1 MRQALKVLA
10 CAALLAA
17 LGGCTHRVEV
27 AGQRHSWTR
36 PHVLR
41 AAIAFDPRS
50 LSPLLATSVYEL
62 DLERL
67 IFDALVTYDE
77 RGHPVPDLASRVPTL
92 ANGDVARDGRAVT
105 FHLRRG
111 VRWQD
116 GAALTS
122 ADVAWT
128 ARAIVDPHNI
138 ATFRGGFDRIAS
150 IETPDPYTI
159 TFRFANP
166 YPPAAVQIFG
176 DDIWAYGVLPKH
188 LLARYRSLDEAE
200 FFTKKPIGSGPFA
213 VASWRRGDRIEL
225 VANPAYFQGR
235 PKLEKIVVSFV
246 PNPQTELV
254 LLREHAIDW
263 YPTVPAQDVAAVKA
277 IDGVRVLMKPQN
289 RFVSVA
295 FNAARAPLDDANVR
309 RAIALGLDRA
319 SITSALMH
327 GTAQE
332 AVADIAPI
340 VWAYP
345 RGLLPLPYA
354 PAEAARLLEKAGW
367 TMGADG
373 VRHKNGKRLELQLV
387 YARALTYADLG
398 AEIEQQLG
406 RIGVAVDLRGYSRE
420 LLYTAQGVLQ
430 RGGFDMAL
438 QSWEGGLDPDDSFL
452 FRCGQLPPAG
462 QNYGRYC
469 SAEMDRLQAAAMG
482 VVQPEARRRAYR
494 QIERLL
500 LADVPQT
507 FVWWPG
513 DPHAVNSD
521 FLHFRPNPVID
532 TWNAFEWDI

>member
-1 MRQALKVLA
+1 VRLRRFLA
-10 CAALLAA
+10 LAA
-17 LGGCTHRVEV
+17 FLGGLGGCTHRAEV
-27 AGQRHSWTR
+27 AGQRHSWTQ

-77 RGHPVPDLASRVPTL
+77 RGRSVPDLASRVPTL

-116 GAALTS
+116 GAPLTS

-128 ARAIVDPHNI
+128 AHAIVDPHNI

-150 IETPDPYTI
+150 IETPDAYTI
-159 TFRFANP
+159 TFRFAHP

-176 DDIWAYGVLPKH
+176 DDIWAFGVLPKH
-188 LLARYRSLDEAE
+188 LLERYRSLDEAE
-200 FFTKKPIGSGPFA
+200 FFTSRPVGSGPFQ

-225 VANPAYFQGR
+225 APNPDYFQGR
-235 PKLEKIVVSFV
+235 PKLAKIVMYFV

-254 LLREHAIDW
+254 MLREHAIDW
-263 YPTVPAQDVAAVKA
+263 YPTIPAQDVASARA
-277 IDGVRVLMKPQN
+277 IEGVRVLMKPQN
-289 RFVSVA
+289 RFVSVD
-295 FNAARAPLDDANVR
+295 FNVTRSPLDDRDVR

-319 SITSALMH
+319 SITSTLMH

-340 VWAYP
+340 AWAYP
-345 RGLLPLPYA
+345 RGLAPLPYA
-354 PAEAARLLEKAGW
+354 PAEAARLLDRAGW
-367 TMGADG
+367 MMGSDG
-373 VRHKNGKRLELQLV
+373 VRHKNGRRLELALV

-398 AEIEQQLG
+398 ALIEQQLS
-406 RIGVAVDLRGYSRE
+406 RLGVAVDLRGYARE
-420 LLYTAQGVLQ
+420 LLYTQDGVLQ
-430 RGGFDMAL
+430 RGAFDMAL
-438 QSWEGGLDPDDSFL
+438 DSWEAGLDPDNGFL
-452 FRCGQLPPAG
+452 FECGQVPPVG

-469 SAEMDRLQAAAMG
+469 SASMDGLQKVAMS
-482 VVQPEARRRAYR
+482 VVQPDVRRHAYFE
-494 QIERLL
+494 IERLL
-500 LADVPQT
+500 LADAPEA

-513 DPHAVNSD
+513 DPHGVNTD
-521 FLHFRPNPVID
+521 FLHFTPNPVID

>member
-1 MRQALKVLA
+1 VRLRRFLA
-10 CAALLAA
+10 LAA
-17 LGGCTHRVEV
+17 FLGGLGGCTHRAEV
-27 AGQRHSWTR
+27 AGQRHSWTQ

-77 RGHPVPDLASRVPTL
+77 RGRSVPDLASRVPTL

-116 GAALTS
+116 GAPLTS

-150 IETPDPYTI
+150 IETPDAYTI
-159 TFRFANP
+159 TFRFARP

-176 DDIWAYGVLPKH
+176 DDIWAFGVLPKH
-188 LLARYRSLDEAE
+188 LLERYRSLDEAE
-200 FFTKKPIGSGPFA
+200 FFTSRPVGSGPFQ

-225 VANPAYFQGR
+225 DPNPNYFQGR
-235 PKLEKIVVSFV
+235 PKLAKIVMYFV

-254 LLREHAIDW
+254 MLREHAIDW
-263 YPTVPAQDVAAVKA
+263 YPTIPAQDVASART
-277 IDGVRVLMKPQN
+277 IEGVRVLMKPQN
-289 RFVSVA
+289 RFVSVD
-295 FNAARAPLDDANVR
+295 FNVTRSPLDDRDVR

-319 SITSALMH
+319 SITSTLMH

-340 VWAYP
+340 AWAFP
-345 RGLLPLPYA
+345 RGLVPLPYA
-354 PAEAARLLEKAGW
+354 PAKAAQLLDRAGW
-367 TMGADG
+367 AMGSDG
-373 VRHKNGKRLELQLV
+373 VRHKNGRRLELQLV

-398 AEIEQQLG
+398 ALIEQQLA
-406 RIGVAVDLRGYSRE
+406 RLGVAVDLRGYARE
-420 LLYTAQGVLQ
+420 LLYTQDGVLQ
-430 RGGFDMAL
+430 RGAFDMAL
-438 QSWEGGLDPDDSFL
+438 DSWEAGLDPDNGFL
-452 FRCGQLPPAG
+452 FECGQVPPVG

-469 SAEMDRLQAAAMG
+469 SESMDGLQKVAMS
-482 VVQPEARRRAYR
+482 VVQPEVRRRAYFE
-494 QIERLL
+494 IERLL
-500 LADVPQT
+500 LADVPEA

-513 DPHAVNSD
+513 DPHGVNTD
-521 FLHFRPNPVID
+521 FLHYTPNPVID